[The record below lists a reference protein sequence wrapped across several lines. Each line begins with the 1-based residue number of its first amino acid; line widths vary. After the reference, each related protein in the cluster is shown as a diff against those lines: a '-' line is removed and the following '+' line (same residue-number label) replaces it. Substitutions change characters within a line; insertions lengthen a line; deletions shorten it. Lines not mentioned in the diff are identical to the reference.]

1 MDIAELE
8 KMIEA
13 GRDSAMLRLTLSRL
27 LAQAEQWDEA
37 AGHLQ
42 TALTL
47 DPDYTA
53 AWKELGRVYHVLGKT
68 DSALEAWN
76 KGVEVARSKGDKQA
90 EKEMNV
96 FLKRLLKAQ
105 NQRQANGV

>member
-8 KMIEA
+8 KMITA
-13 GRDSAMLRLTLSRL
+13 GRDSAMLRLTLARL
-27 LAQAEQWDEA
+27 LAQAQQWDEA

-42 TALTL
+42 TALTR

-53 AWKELGRVYHVLGKT
+53 AWKELGRVYHALGKT
-68 DSALEAWN
+68 DSALGAWN
-76 KGVEVARSKGDKQA
+76 KGAEVARRKGDKQA

-105 NQRQANGV
+105 NPRQANGV